1 MSPKYCTIETKIR
14 KYAID
19 INKKYRKIQTRKNSE
34 KPQIITTRYKK
45 KIKH

>member
-1 MSPKYCTIETKIR
+1 MSPKYCTIETKIT

-19 INKKYRKIQTRKNSE
+19 INKKYTKIPTRKKSE
-34 KPQIITTRYKK
+34 KNSNITTRYKK